1 MENQPQELDI
11 KRYLSIIYKKRYL
24 CIMVAAGII
33 ALIVLASYVMPKS
46 YEAMTTVSIQKNYLN
61 MLMQD
66 IAVTPS
72 VESRI
77 QALSAEML
85 SRSMLL
91 RVLREVGLDV
101 DKMDDAEKEKLVKR
115 FQKSTQIKV
124 EVNYAEQRDIEI
136 FTVTYGGSEP
146 EFTRDYVNTLVNQYI
161 VESVSAKQQQAI
173 GANRFMF
180 EQMELYKEK
189 IRQVEAELARK
200 KMDKGIEQTRRLPDL
215 QKKYQELLVMYTE
228 QHPEVLRLKAEI
240 DSTMRL
246 LEGKQGGGSDGDSTE
261 SDRRTRAASAIKQRN
276 VAELERD
283 REAYK
288 KIYDSLV
295 ASIGRSE
302 VSAQVQVQAKGDTFR
317 ILDPAVLPIEPAGPA
332 RWKIILLAI
341 FAGIAGGVGTAIVLD
356 MMDNTIKSIDM
367 LKDIG
372 LPIIATIPR
381 IQNVEVIVAARKKDR
396 MVYGAAGAY
405 LAFFIV
411 LAIVEFLK

>member
-240 DSTMRL
+240 ESTMRL

>member
-1 MENQPQELDI
+1 
-11 KRYLSIIYKKRYL
+11 
-24 CIMVAAGII
+24 
-33 ALIVLASYVMPKS
+33 
-46 YEAMTTVSIQKNYLN
+46 
-61 MLMQD
+61 
-66 IAVTPS
+66 
-72 VESRI
+72 
-77 QALSAEML
+77 
-85 SRSMLL
+85 
-91 RVLREVGLDV
+91 
-101 DKMDDAEKEKLVKR
+101 
-115 FQKSTQIKV
+115 
-124 EVNYAEQRDIEI
+124 
-136 FTVTYGGSEP
+136 
-146 EFTRDYVNTLVNQYI
+146 
-161 VESVSAKQQQAI
+161 
-173 GANRFMF
+173 
-180 EQMELYKEK
+180 
-189 IRQVEAELARK
+189 
-200 KMDKGIEQTRRLPDL
+200 MDKGIEQTRRLPDL